1 MDQPRPEFTEWLKE
15 RIQHE
20 GGLRVSANKA
30 GISHATL
37 LRAQNGEA
45 LSLSTLEG
53 ISNWTGVSLVRL
65 LNLYSGEMDEDRQ
78 LEETLSRVLDE
89 HPELKETLLASLDVL
104 DDEAVGAG
112 LLRDQAE
119 PADSGS
125 EVGVGARGP
134 ECPATHALLR
144 LWVGPAYRRVHY
156 HRAGEFVSMIVSRL
170 DGDEPPET
178 VADDDGGPGEPS
190 VLRNLHDLAPPGRV

>member
-65 LNLYSGEMDEDRQ
+65 LNLYSGEVDEDRR

-89 HPELKETLLASLDVL
+89 HPELKESLLASLQVL
-104 DDEAVGAG
+104 DDEAI
-112 LLRDQAE
+112 AE
-119 PADSGS
+119 VIDYINFQ
-125 EVGVGARGP
+125 
-134 ECPATHALLR
+134 TQ
-144 LWVGPAYRRVHY
+144 RR
-156 HRAGEFVSMIVSRL
+156 
-170 DGDEPPET
+170 
-178 VADDDGGPGEPS
+178 
-190 VLRNLHDLAPPGRV
+190 NK